1 MENYDPKFASAV
13 KMVSLGRKCYLYS
26 SYCILNEQGDILVG
40 GFNFGTGSSREQA
53 ATSILY
59 SGIRL
64 VLAGSFSETFKRNAI
79 NNGLLVL
86 EAPQLVRDLRA
97 GAGAK
102 KSLTQRTALLAN
114 IKLDSGIIT
123 LSNGKKY
130 RISPVGIA
138 AQELLVE
145 GGLEAWVKKQI

>member
-1 MENYDPKFASAV
+1 MI
-13 KMVSLGRKCYLYS
+13 LYS
-26 SYCILNEQGDILVG
+26 IANGKSQNDILVG

-64 VLAGSFSETFKRNAI
+64 ILAGSFSETFKRNAI
-79 NNGLLVL
+79 NNGILVL
-86 EAPQLVRDLRA
+86 EAPQLVRDLRSA
-97 GAGAK
+97 NNK
-102 KSLTQRTALLAN
+102 KALTHRTSQIADIQLH
-114 IKLDSGIIT
+114 SGLIT

-138 AQELLVE
+138 AQELLVD
-145 GGLEAWVKKQI
+145 GGLEAWVKKQLQGQQ